1 MTLSALVVED
11 DDLTR
16 LSLAA
21 ALESA
26 GLVVVAT
33 AKTSAEAIDLAK
45 IHFPDVALLDVHLG
59 RGPSGVDVGH
69 ELRKIDPRVGIV
81 FLSTFEDPR
90 LIAETRPLPEGSQYL
105 LKKDVASIQHIT
117 VAIDASREGKNR
129 RGAAQ
134 RAGLLSALSDIQL
147 ETLRLVAQGLSN
159 VEISR
164 RRHVTEKSIEAIISR
179 LAKTLGV
186 FKNEGTNQR
195 VHLARLYFESVG
207 LPVDDE

>member
-1 MTLSALVVED
+1 MATSALVVED

-26 GLVVVAT
+26 GVTVLAT

-45 IHFPDVALLDVHLG
+45 THFPDVALLDVHLG
-59 RGPSGVDVGH
+59 RGPSGVDVAH
-69 ELRKIDPRVGIV
+69 ELRKNDPRVGIV
-81 FLSTFEDPR
+81 FLSTYEDPR

-105 LKKDVASIQHIT
+105 LKKDVASIRHIT
-117 VAIDASREGKNR
+117 SAIEASREGKNR
-129 RGAAQ
+129 RESAQ
-134 RAGLLSALSDIQL
+134 RGGSLSALSDVQL
-147 ETLRLVAQGLSN
+147 ETLRLIAQGLSN

-179 LAKTLGV
+179 LAKALGV
-186 FKNEGTNQR
+186 LKSEGTNQR

-207 LPVDDE
+207 LPVDDS

>member
-1 MTLSALVVED
+1 MPTRALVVED

-16 LSLAA
+16 LSLSA
-21 ALESA
+21 ALSSA
-26 GLVVVAT
+26 DINVVGV
-33 AKTSAEAIDLAK
+33 AKTSAEAIDLAR

-59 RGPSGVDVGH
+59 RGPSGVDVAH

-90 LIAETRPLPEGSQYL
+90 LISESRPLPEGSQYL
-105 LKKDVASIQHIT
+105 LKKDVASMQHIT
-117 VAIDASREGKNR
+117 TAISSSREGKNR
-129 RGAAQ
+129 RGASV
-134 RAGLLSALSDIQL
+134 RTGSLSQLSDVQL

-159 VEISR
+159 VEIAR

-179 LAKTLGV
+179 LAKSLGV
-186 FKNEGTNQR
+186 FKNEGSNQR

-207 LPVDDE
+207 LSVDEQ